1 MTVRPP
7 IVGAALWTAVM
18 KNAGHRCECRG
29 ACGKKHDPNRRG
41 NQGRCE
47 LENGKHVSK
56 RGEVVLIAMPRDPI
70 GDGDFVTAASLP
82 PRRLAAMC
90 PDCYD
95 AVRRKIA
102 KAVKQ
107 LEPQMDELFDVEE
120 FRVDPSSKKQA
131 DVGAA

>member
-29 ACGKKHDPNRRG
+29 ACGKKHDPMRRG
-41 NQGRCE
+41 KQGRCE
-47 LENGKHVSK
+47 LENGKHISK

-70 GDGDFVTAASLP
+70 GEGDFATAAQLP
-82 PRRLAAMC
+82 ARRLAAMC

-95 AVRRKIA
+95 AVRRKINSA
-102 KAVKQ
+102 IKA
-107 LEPQMDELFDVEE
+107 LPPQEDGLFDTAEYYVE
-120 FRVDPSSKKQA
+120 PGSTKQA